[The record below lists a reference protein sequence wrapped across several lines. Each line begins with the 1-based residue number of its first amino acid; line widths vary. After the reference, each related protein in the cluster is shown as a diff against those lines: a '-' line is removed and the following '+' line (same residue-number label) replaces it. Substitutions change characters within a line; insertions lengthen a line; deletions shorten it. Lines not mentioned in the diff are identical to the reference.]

1 MDSIDKIKDRYSF
14 WSGFYILVSRLLS
27 APLIAVI
34 SYMIYYSYVSGKFNK
49 TFFFEVLVLVIL
61 MTGVIKL
68 IVLNAKKELESHA
81 QEI

>member
-1 MDSIDKIKDRYSF
+1 MDSIEKIKDRYSL

-49 TFFFEVLVLVIL
+49 TFFFEVLVLIIL
-61 MTGVIKL
+61 MTCVIKL
-68 IVLNAKKELESHA
+68 IVLNLKKTLDSCPK
-81 QEI
+81 